1 MLNLKIITPRKIV
14 LEEEVLSV
22 SAPTIDGEITI
33 LPHHINLFT
42 KLIEGVVKIK
52 TEKKEDYLTVGG
64 GYLQTNGTNV
74 NLLVSR
80 AFHQSE
86 IDEKLTNQALEDAKK
101 ILQESKD
108 ETQRAEAM
116 TAIRRSVIDMKLIR
130 RRKRSQPNL

>member
-1 MLNLKIITPRKIV
+1 MLNLRIITPRKVV

-22 SAPTIDGEITI
+22 SAPTVNGEITI
-33 LPHHINLFT
+33 LPHHINLFA
-42 KLIEGVVKIK
+42 KLAEGIVKIK
-52 TEKKEDYLTVGG
+52 TEKKEDYLAVGG
-64 GYLQTNGTNV
+64 GYLQTNGINV

-86 IDEKLTNQALEDAKK
+86 IDEKLTSQALEDAKK

-130 RRKRSQPNL
+130 RRKRSQQTI